1 MQRAGRKN
9 KKIVTWFHSIKYTAY
24 FQWFPTKNF
33 FQTTWTSWERKEKDR
48 RIVLTLRS
56 LPNLRFWDSRENGPQ
71 CQAQNR
77 CSTFIQQKFPE
88 LLTVNTLLDTKN
100 KRCLNDLLNAFLQS
114 KWEFNLFL
122 YIFYVFCIFFLQANL
137 RRLDF
142 TGNLI
147 EDIEDSTF
155 SKLSL
160 LEELTLAENQLL
172 KLPVLPPK
180 LTLFNAKYNKI
191 KSRGIK
197 ANTFKVSIL

>member
-1 MQRAGRKN
+1 MLS
-9 KKIVTWFHSIKYTAY
+9 IHSIK
-24 FQWFPTKNF
+24 
-33 FQTTWTSWERKEKDR
+33 
-48 RIVLTLRS
+48 LT
-56 LPNLRFWDSRENGPQ
+56 
-71 CQAQNR
+71 
-77 CSTFIQQKFPE
+77 E
-88 LLTVNTLLDTKN
+88 LLIVHVLQSTKN
-100 KRCLNDLLNAFLQS
+100 KRNLNYLLNKCFSSVHTIKNLTSCSKKKFLC
-114 KWEFNLFL
+114 
-122 YIFYVFCIFFLQANL
+122 IVCIFFLQANL

-147 EDIEDSTF
+147 EDIEDGTF

-197 ANTFKVSIL
+197 ANAFKVSILYYD

>member
-1 MQRAGRKN
+1 MRKAISVN
-9 KKIVTWFHSIKYTAY
+9 QS
-24 FQWFPTKNF
+24 
-33 FQTTWTSWERKEKDR
+33 
-48 RIVLTLRS
+48 
-56 LPNLRFWDSRENGPQ
+56 
-71 CQAQNR
+71 R
-77 CSTFIQQKFPE
+77 CSVFIQQNSVRLPS
-88 LLTVNTLLDTKN
+88 VHTKS
-100 KRCLNDLLNAFLQS
+100 KRCLNDLLNKCFS
-114 KWEFNLFL
+114 SVHTNENLTSVF
-122 YIFYVFCIFFLQANL
+122 FYIFFLQANL
-137 RRLDF
+137 KRLDF

-147 EDIEDSTF
+147 EDIEDGTF

>member
-1 MQRAGRKN
+1 MLS
-9 KKIVTWFHSIKYTAY
+9 IHSIKLTELLIVHVL
-24 FQWFPTKNF
+24 QSTKNI
-33 FQTTWTSWERKEKDR
+33 R
-48 RIVLTLRS
+48 
-56 LPNLRFWDSRENGPQ
+56 NLNY
-71 CQAQNR
+71 
-77 CSTFIQQKFPE
+77 
-88 LLTVNTLLDTKN
+88 
-100 KRCLNDLLNAFLQS
+100 LLNKCFSSVHTIKNLTSCIKKNFLC
-114 KWEFNLFL
+114 
-122 YIFYVFCIFFLQANL
+122 IVCIFFLQANL

-147 EDIEDSTF
+147 EDIEDGTF

-197 ANTFKVSIL
+197 ANAFKVSILYYD